1 MRAQRI
7 VTIVFAVVLVGGL
20 IAAGYFLWR
29 APVQQRQRG
38 TQATATWPLTGES
51 APDEAATRRRVI
63 AVKIDNIAVARP
75 QTGLNEA
82 DVVYEELAEGGITRF
97 NALFQSKSPSRLGP
111 VRSARPPD
119 IHIVHQY
126 NAMFGYAGA
135 NSIVEG
141 MIAAANIDD
150 LNFAVA
156 SGAYSRSSQRRA
168 PHNLY
173 VDLVELRKIAESKG
187 YPSEATPR
195 ELSFGKPPEG
205 GTAATTADVT
215 FNASNRIVWRWDAS
229 AKAFMRSINGAPQV
243 DTNTGAPYA
252 APNVIVLFADE
263 VQGARKGTTDFRLDT
278 QGDALVYRDGRRFDA
293 RWIAAEDSP
302 PTFTT
307 ATGADLPLAKGQTW
321 IEVVPSSQRGRFP

>member
-1 MRAQRI
+1 MRTQRI

-29 APVQQRQRG
+29 PMAQPRTG
-38 TQATATWPLTGES
+38 TQTRAAAWPLTGEP
-51 APDEAATRRRVI
+51 APDEAATQRRVI
-63 AVKIDNIAVARP
+63 SVKIDNIAVARP

-97 NALFQSKSPSRLGP
+97 NALFQSHSPRRLGP

-126 NAMFGYAGA
+126 NAMFAYAGA
-135 NSIVEG
+135 NSIVEQ
-141 MIAAANIDD
+141 MIASANIDD
-150 LNFAVA
+150 LNFGVV
-156 SGAYSRSSQRRA
+156 SGPYSRSSQRRA

-173 VDLVELRKIAESKG
+173 VNLVALRQAAASKG
-187 YPSEATPR
+187 YPAEATPR
-195 ELSFGKPPEG
+195 DLSFGAPPEG
-205 GTAATTADVT
+205 GTSAETANVT

-229 AKAFMRSINGAPQV
+229 TKAFKRSINGAPQV

-252 APNVIVLFADE
+252 AANVVVLFADE
-263 VQGARKGTTDFRLDT
+263 VQGSRKGTTDFRLDT

-293 RWIAAEDSP
+293 RWTAAEDSP

-307 ATGADLPLAKGQTW
+307 ANDAALPLAKGQTW
-321 IEVVPSSQRGRFP
+321 IEVLPSSARGRFP